1 VPIETA
7 DHGLGNLSESSGPS
21 SPSGPSGP
29 SSPSSNVR
37 WLICALLFFATT
49 VNYVD
54 RQVLSILKPTLQS
67 EFGWNET
74 DYGWIVFAFQ
84 FAYALVM
91 PVAGRVIDRIGTRV
105 GYTIAVAVWSFAS
118 LSHALASG
126 FWSFSLA
133 RFGLGAGEAANFPT
147 AIRTVA
153 DWFPQKER
161 SFATGIFNSGSNV
174 GVIVAAISV
183 PALTLAFGWRAAFL
197 VTGGL
202 SFLWIVPWLLWFR
215 KPAEHPWV
223 SKSELALIQSGGPPE
238 VMQKVPAQTILKHG
252 AAWAFI
258 VGKFMTDPVW
268 WFYLTWIPGFF
279 NSAYHVNLTNI
290 GLPLIVIYLMADVG
304 SIGGGWLFAGM
315 VSRGWTPNRS
325 RKVSMLICAAMAV
338 PVMYVYYVKSL
349 WPAVILIG
357 LAAAAHQGWSA
368 NLFTMAS
375 DAFPRRAVASVVGI
389 GGFAGA
395 IGGMIVQPAVGKW
408 LDLSGKSYG
417 PIFVIAGTMY
427 LIALLLIHWMV
438 PKLELLTL
446 GENE

>member
-1 VPIETA
+1 VAIESFPQRS
-7 DHGLGNLSESSGPS
+7 LERPS
-21 SPSGPSGP
+21 SP

-37 WLICALLFFATT
+37 WLICGLLFFATT

-54 RQVLSILKPTLQS
+54 RQVLSILKPTLQT
-67 EFGWNET
+67 EFGWTET
-74 DYGWIVFAFQ
+74 NYGWIVFGFQ
-84 FAYALVM
+84 ASYALVM
-91 PVAGRVIDRIGTRV
+91 PFAGRMIDLIGTRL
-105 GYTIAVAVWSFAS
+105 GYTISVVVWSLAS
-118 LSHALASG
+118 ASHALASG
-126 FWSFSLA
+126 FWSFLGA
-133 RFGLGAGEAANFPT
+133 RFALGAGEAANFPT

-174 GVIVAAISV
+174 GVIVAAMAV
-183 PALTLAFGWRAAFL
+183 PFLTLHFGWRAAFL

-202 SFLWIVPWLLWFR
+202 GMLWVLPWLLLFR
-215 KPAEHPWV
+215 KPAEHPRI
-223 SKSELALIQSGGPPE
+223 SKSELAHIQSGGPTE
-238 VMQKVPAQTILKHG
+238 AMTKVPVLEILQYG
-252 AAWAFI
+252 AARAFI
-258 VGKFMTDPVW
+258 VGKFMTDGVW

-279 NSAYHVNLTNI
+279 NTIYHVNLTDI

-304 SIGGGWLFAGM
+304 SVGGGWLFAGM

-325 RKVSMLICAAMAV
+325 RKMAMLICAAMAV
-338 PVMYVYYVKSL
+338 PVMYVYYIKSI

-375 DAFPRRAVASVVGI
+375 DAFPRRTVGSVVGI
-389 GGFAGA
+389 GGLAGA

-417 PIFVIAGTMY
+417 PIFVIAGSMY
-427 LIALLLIHWMV
+427 LVSLLLIHWIV
-438 PKLELLTL
+438 PNLELLNI